1 MKKNLILS
9 LLLILSIHII
19 AQENKFS
26 IGVSGGTTFSSTKVK
41 DYLGGEYGFN
51 LGFGGE
57 LSCAINL
64 NPHLFIST
72 NVGTLERGFSFN
84 YETPVST
91 VNVVTENSYYGAE
104 IKANY
109 VYLNNDWLIGY
120 QFGEEFILS
129 FSGGFYYSYYL
140 TSKFYDRTY
149 IYIDPVD
156 HNLIGDPALLIGYSE
171 NEITSKDRDQNTSN
185 WDLGLVGCISLGY
198 GINEK
203 LSIHISGR
211 YYHGLA
217 DRYVPEE
224 SDEVSIYNRSIVTF
238 VGIKIKI

>member
-1 MKKNLILS
+1 MKKILIVL
-9 LLLILSIHII
+9 LLLIPSFNIL

-72 NVGTLERGFSFN
+72 NVGVLERGYSFN
-84 YETPVST
+84 YETPVIT
-91 VNVVTENSYYGAE
+91 VNVETENSYFGAE
-104 IKANY
+104 IKANHA
-109 VYLNNDWLIGY
+109 YLNNDWLIGY

-140 TSKFYDRTY
+140 KTKLYDRNY
-149 IYIDPVD
+149 IYVDPAD
-156 HNLIGDPALLIGYSE
+156 HDLIGDPALPIGYSE

-198 GINEK
+198 GLNDK

-217 DRYVPEE
+217 DIYVPEG
-224 SDEVSIYNRSIVTF
+224 SDEVGIYNRSIVTF